1 MIIILIFKKN
11 SIDLLSLFLLTGG
24 STAAERL
31 QVALVSFQFP
41 EVERSS
47 QCCLHVFCLLTVISG
62 TKLRPI
68 KSYVSRLLQKSL
80 LMSYSVWGLEIMNII
95 AFLCCA
101 DNQACCAAKCVEN
114 QVCLL
119 FGV

>member
-1 MIIILIFKKN
+1 M
-11 SIDLLSLFLLTGG
+11 LLTCILFAD
-24 STAAERL
+24 SNFRYKITTYQVLRL
-31 QVALVSFQFP
+31 TIA
-41 EVERSS
+41 
-47 QCCLHVFCLLTVISG
+47 T
-62 TKLRPI
+62 
-68 KSYVSRLLQKSL
+68 KSL